1 MPKAPYT
8 GPETT
13 LSLGILEALV
23 PGMPTPT
30 LLLGGWGVYF
40 TVNERWSKAT
50 GQDYFGSR
58 DIDLGFHTPP
68 KADARTLRE
77 GNIKAAM
84 DHLLKSGFH
93 KHGAYQ
99 VLRYHAFED
108 DRILTKEQA
117 AKMSSF
123 DVFGIAVDMIASHER
138 PDLRE
143 VMGFQA
149 FSEPL
154 LALPFEH
161 DEHRVVRKIAGHDV
175 WLPAPH
181 VLVAT
186 KLNSLPGRQ
195 KDDKSEKDLCDL
207 YALILYSGVTIA
219 DLRNRLHAIVPDARN
234 KVDAAMDSTFIDSA
248 AAYLA
253 IEPDVLRGA
262 IRQMR

>member
-13 LSLGILEALV
+13 LSLGILESLV

-68 KADARTLRE
+68 KADAKTLRE

-84 DHLLKSGFH
+84 KHLLKSGFH

-99 VLRYHAFED
+99 VKRFHAFD
-108 DRILTKEQA
+108 DNRVLTEAQT
-117 AKMSSF
+117 AKMQNF
-123 DVFGIAVDMIASHER
+123 DFFAIAVDMITSHER
-138 PDLRE
+138 PDMRE

-149 FSEPL
+149 FTEPL
-154 LALPFEH
+154 LALPFENS
-161 DEHRVVRKIAGHDV
+161 EHRVVHKIGGHDV
-175 WLPAPH
+175 WLPAAH

-186 KLNSLPGRQ
+186 KLNSLPGRE
-195 KDDKSEKDLCDL
+195 KGDKSEKDLCDL
-207 YALILYSGVTIA
+207 YALILYSGVPIP
-219 DLRNRLHAIVPDARN
+219 DLRKRLHTILPDAQS

-253 IEPDVLRGA
+253 IEPEVLRGA